1 MPKRLAVY
9 AATTALLGLSAP
21 ALAQQVWDGDGYT
34 RVVDRAV
41 RDSADAAEVQSEADA
56 GVSWARDSVP
66 AQVPVYAAP
75 SNAPEEAVEWTRTEV
90 AQPTYRETAMSD
102 GDYRAAR
109 AGRDALHHHQG
120 AAHGYPGARSTTP
133 QLAYGPAERA
143 EWLAQCRAL
152 RAEDVRPTH
161 YVEEERRNGGLIGG
175 ILGAMTGGIV
185 GNRVADGDR
194 LLGTVIGAG
203 MGGVAGA
210 VIGSVIDNADRRR
223 DDGRAAEAAAASQ
236 SSAFDYCEAYLLNYE
251 RGYGV
256 PVQMAYAPVAM
267 VPVAQYQPQAHRPQ
281 MMRHRMIEEEVLV
294 EPAPA
299 PRRQIRRATPTRE
312 PGKLIRANKH
322 VDLTGLRARPQMPLP
337 VRRPQI
343 RSSWSSVR

>member
-1 MPKRLAVY
+1 MPKRLAVC

-21 ALAQQVWDGDGYT
+21 TLAQQVWDGEGYT
-34 RVVDRAV
+34 SVVDRAL
-41 RDSADAAEVQSEADA
+41 RDRADVSAVQDEADA

-66 AQVPVYAAP
+66 AQVPSYAAQTH
-75 SNAPEEAVEWTRTEV
+75 APQETVEWTRTEV
-90 AQPTYRETAMSD
+90 AQPTYRQTAISD
-102 GDYRAAR
+102 ADYRAAR
-109 AGRDALHHHQG
+109 AGRDAPDHHRG
-120 AAHGYPGARSTTP
+120 AGHGYPGAPATTP

-152 RAEDVRPTH
+152 RAGDAQPVYH
-161 YVEEERRNGGLIGG
+161 VEEERRNGGLIGG
-175 ILGAMTGGIV
+175 ILGAVTGGIV

-223 DDGRAAEAAAASQ
+223 DDRRAAEVAAASYAP
-236 SSAFDYCEAYLLNYE
+236 AFDYCEAYLLNYE

-256 PVQMAYAPVAM
+256 PAQMAYAPVAL

-281 MMRHRMIEEEVLV
+281 AMHRRVIEEEVLV

-299 PRRQIRRATPTRE
+299 SRRQIRRGAPARE
-312 PGKLIRANKH
+312 PGKLLRAN
-322 VDLTGLRARPQMPLP
+322 
-337 VRRPQI
+337 
-343 RSSWSSVR
+343 